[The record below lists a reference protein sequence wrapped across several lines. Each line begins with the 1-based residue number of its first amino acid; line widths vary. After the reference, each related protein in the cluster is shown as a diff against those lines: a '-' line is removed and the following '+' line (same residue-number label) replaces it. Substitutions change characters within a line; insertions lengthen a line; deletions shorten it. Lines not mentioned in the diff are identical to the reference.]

1 MVPRRGKVCSYS
13 HDSNLNDR
21 GTQPDVAYKLKKEVK
36 TMGII
41 AALIIV
47 AVFGVSLLV
56 WFHYEDKHH
65 SVSAE

>member
-21 GTQPDVAYKLKKEVK
+21 GTQPDV
-36 TMGII
+36 I